1 MKATNIKAVIIKQGK
16 DTLKNKE
23 SLIQFVLVP
32 IMVVIMQ
39 NSVQISDMPSNYFVN
54 IFSIMYV
61 GMAPLTVMASI
72 IAEEKEKNTLRVLL
86 THNVKPME
94 YLLGVGSLVTG
105 CCMLGVVVFAIV
117 GGYSG
122 SALLYFLLI
131 MMVGI
136 IISIVV
142 GAMIGLLSKN
152 QMMATSISVPAMMLL
167 SFLPMLST
175 FNSTIRQLARV
186 TYTGQMS
193 NLIEQVEHLS
203 LSYENILVLGGNCMI
218 TAILFVVLFKKRN
231 LH

>member
-1 MKATNIKAVIIKQGK
+1 MNATNIKAVLIKQSK

-23 SLIQFVLVP
+23 SLIQFVLMP
-32 IMVVIMQ
+32 IMAIIMQ
-39 NSVQISDMPSNYFVN
+39 NSVQVSNLPKNYFVN
-54 IFSIMYV
+54 IFCIMFV

-105 CCMLGVVVFAIV
+105 CCMLGVAIFAIV

-122 SALLYFLLI
+122 SSLLYFLLI
-131 MMVGI
+131 MVVGI

-167 SFLPMLST
+167 SFLPMLSI
-175 FNSTIRQLARV
+175 FNSTIRQIARV

-193 NLIEQVEHLS
+193 NLIDKVEHLT
-203 LSYENILVLGGNCMI
+203 LSYENILVLGANCII
-218 TAILFVVLFKKRN
+218 TAVLFVVLFRKSK